1 MVHDNN
7 SKHAEKQEGSRV
19 AASFTGET
27 QELLRPER
35 FTSDERPDSQLLMF
49 DSKWEQ
55 VIIPSSADVWTL
67 LWDQN
72 HGDVETLVEYG
83 AAAVTISLHRIDVYG
98 LKVLLPHLPPEAISR
113 IPSSSFKELHPS
125 EYVHLTE
132 ASLLALPQAIFTD
145 KLDHEMPDK
154 DFNMLPERV
163 MLRFPSVADRLLRAP
178 QHIKEKFLEPEG
190 EFYQELKDMTR
201 VNIQNRR
208 GHLPANK
215 LRDEESGNVGPGQL
229 QPRKLEEEAKR
240 HFSFKTMVEGLQ
252 KAFHVGDHP
261 TEGSE

>member
-1 MVHDNN
+1 MMQDSS
-7 SKHAEKQEGSRV
+7 SKRAKKQEGTRA
-19 AASFTGET
+19 AASFIGEI
-27 QELLRPER
+27 QELPRPER

-55 VIIPSSADVWTL
+55 VTIPSSAAVWKSLRDRAQEDVKTV
-67 LWDQN
+67 
-72 HGDVETLVEYG
+72 VENDTT
-83 AAAVTISLHRIDVYG
+83 AVTISLHRIDVRI
-98 LKVLLPHLPPEAISR
+98 LKVLIPHLPPEAICR

-125 EYVHLTE
+125 EFVPLT
-132 ASLLALPQAIFTD
+132 ASSLLALPQAIFTD

-154 DFNMLPERV
+154 DFNRLPERV

-178 QHIKEKFLEPEG
+178 QHIKEKFLDPEG
-190 EFYQELKDMTR
+190 EFYQALKDITR
-201 VNIQNRR
+201 ANIQNRR
-208 GHLPANK
+208 GHLRSTLP
-215 LRDEESGNVGPGQL
+215 EEELGNVGPGQL
-229 QPRKLEEEAKR
+229 QPSRPEQESKR